1 MRRYAIHAADGHP
14 VAATAFDHPQPRA
27 VVVVAGATAVPQRFY
42 ERFAQALQAGGYE
55 VHTLDYR
62 GIGRSAPASL
72 RGYQVDYL
80 AWARQDLAAVIRH
93 TQRAGLPLYLV
104 GHSYGGH
111 ALGLL
116 PPDCRVDAM
125 YAFGVGA
132 GWHGW
137 MPPAERRKV
146 WLMWNVVGPLLT
158 PLYGYL
164 PFKLLGM
171 GEDLPLG
178 VYRQWRRWCAY
189 PNYFFGDPQTR
200 HALDGFAQRALPIAV
215 ANATDDLWATPRSRD
230 AFVAGYTNAQLTRID
245 LDPAAHGLRGIG
257 HIGYFRE
264 QSAVLWPQ
272 VAAWFGRLQGAT

>member
-1 MRRYAIHAADGHP
+1 MRPYDINAADGRL

-27 VVVVAGATAVPQRFY
+27 VMVVAGATAVPQRFY
-42 ERFAQALQAGGYE
+42 ERFAQAMQARGYE

-62 GIGRSAPASL
+62 GIGRSAPPSL
-72 RGYQVDYL
+72 RGYEVDYL
-80 AWARQDLAAVIRH
+80 DWARQDLAAVIRH
-93 TQRAGLPLYLV
+93 AQRAGLPLYLV

-116 PPDCRVDAM
+116 PDDCRVDAM

-146 WLMWNVVGPLLT
+146 WLMWNLIGPLLT

-178 VYRQWRRWCAY
+178 VYRQWRRWCAH
-189 PNYFFGDPQTR
+189 PNYFFGDAQTR
-200 HALDGFAQRALPIAV
+200 PALDGFAKRALPIAV
-215 ANATDDLWATPRSRD
+215 ANATDDLWAMPRSRD
-230 AFVAGYTNAQLTRID
+230 AFVAGYTKAWLTSID

-264 QSAVLWPQ
+264 QSAALWPR
-272 VAAWFGRLQGAT
+272 VADWFEALRT